1 MTGKTKQKNENK
13 ELREKLARALADYQN
28 LAKRID
34 REKEEIVARA
44 NKNLLKEL
52 LPVLDNLEAAQ
63 VHLEDQ
69 GLVMAINQF
78 KNILEQNGVEEI
90 KTQRGDDFDEVRH
103 EAAEVAEGGEK
114 GKIAEVLRKGYK
126 WKDGMVLRPV
136 QVKVYNNLVN

>member
-13 ELREKLARALADYQN
+13 ELGEKLARALADYQN

-52 LPVLDNLEAAQ
+52 LPVLDNLEVAQ

-69 GLVMAINQF
+69 GLAMAIAQF
-78 KNILEQNGVEEI
+78 KNVLEQNGVEEI
-90 KTQRGDDFDEVRH
+90 ETKKDDSFDEALH
-103 EAAEVAEGGEK
+103 EAAEAVEGGEK

-126 WKDGMVLRPV
+126 WKDGMALRPV